1 MMKNIIDT
9 ERFAEKPSVVQKI
22 LKTVADLSDTPQG
35 AYNIRVDGKS
45 IGRQS
50 TQRIEIRPKENG
62 QGIEIYVQPGTK
74 GEFVHI
80 PVVVDES
87 GLSDVVTNDFFIGD
101 GADVDIVAGCGIH
114 NDGGHLSQHDGIHTF
129 YVGKNAKV
137 RYVEKHYGE
146 GNGSGKRVLNPVT
159 VVHLEEDGYLE
170 METVQIEGVDSTKRV
185 TKADLKDRAQLVIR
199 EKLMTS
205 GNQSATTEFEVDLNG
220 IDSSANVISRSVAKD
235 TSYQAFFSRIDGNNV
250 CAGHS
255 ECDAIIMDHA
265 CVKALP
271 EITANHV
278 DASLIHEAAIGKIA
292 GEQITKL
299 MTLGLSREKA
309 EAEIVRGFLK

>member
-1 MMKNIIDT
+1 MKHSEKT
-9 ERFAEKPSVVQKI
+9 EHISGNSSVLQKL
-22 LKTVADLSDTPQG
+22 LKVVSGITGAPKG
-35 AYNIRVDGKS
+35 AYNIRQDGKS

-50 TQRIEIRPKENG
+50 TDNIEIRSKENG
-62 QGIEIYVQPGTK
+62 QGIEIYVKPGTK

-87 GLSDVVTNDFFIGD
+87 GLADVVFNDFFIGD
-101 GADVDIVAGCGIH
+101 DADVDIVAGCGIH
-114 NDGGHLSQHDGIHTF
+114 NDGIHLSQHDGVHTF
-129 YVGKNAKV
+129 HVGKNAKV

-146 GNGSGKRVLNPVT
+146 GSGSGKRVLNPVT
-159 VVHLEEDGYLE
+159 VVHLDEDSYLE
-170 METVQIEGVDSTKRV
+170 METVQIEGVDNTKRV
-185 TKADLKDRAQLVIR
+185 TKGDLKDRAQLVIK

-205 GNQSATTEFEVDLNG
+205 GNQNATTEFEVNLNG
-220 IDSSANVISRSVAKD
+220 VDCSTNVMSRSVAKGN
-235 TSYQAFFSRIDGNNV
+235 SFQGFYSKINGNNA

-255 ECDAIIMDHA
+255 ECDAIIMDEA
-265 CVKALP
+265 CVTAVP

-292 GEQITKL
+292 GEQIIKL
-299 MTLGLSREKA
+299 MTLGLSQEEA

>member
-1 MMKNIIDT
+1 MKKN
-9 ERFAEKPSVVQKI
+9 
-22 LKTVADLSDTPQG
+22 DLSAVQEMLRKIAGLPGEPKG

-50 TQRIEIRPKENG
+50 TGNIEIKPKENG
-62 QGIEIYVQPGTK
+62 LGIEIFVRPKTK
-74 GEFVHI
+74 GEVVHI

-87 GLSDVVTNDFFIGD
+87 GLADKVYNDFFIGD

-114 NDGGHLSQHDGIHTF
+114 NDGSHLTRHDGIHTF

-146 GNGSGKRVLNPVT
+146 GNGSGERVLNPVT
-159 VVHLEEDGYLE
+159 VVHLDEDSVLE
-170 METVQIEGVDSTKRV
+170 METVQIEGVDSTERV
-185 TKADLKDRAQLVIR
+185 TKADLKDRAQLIIK
-199 EKLMTS
+199 EKLLTS
-205 GNQSATTEFEVDLNG
+205 GKQRAATKFEVDLNG
-220 IDSSANVISRSVAKD
+220 EDCSANVMSRSVAKGD
-235 TSYQAFFSRIDGNNV
+235 SYQEFLSRIDGNNV

-255 ECDAIIMDHA
+255 ECDAIIMDRA
-265 CVKALP
+265 CVKAIP

-299 MTLGLSREKA
+299 MTLGLSQKDA
-309 EAEIVRGFLK
+309 EAQIVRGFLK